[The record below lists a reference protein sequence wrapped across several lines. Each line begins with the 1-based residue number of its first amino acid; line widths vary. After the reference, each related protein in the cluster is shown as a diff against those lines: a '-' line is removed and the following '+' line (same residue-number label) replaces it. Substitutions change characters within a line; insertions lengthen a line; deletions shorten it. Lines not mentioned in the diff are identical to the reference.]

1 MSTFYGLKLIDLA
14 AIVGYFAAVMAVGF
28 WASRRVKDERDFFLG
43 GRSFGKGLLVM
54 HWLCTGTHSEQ
65 AVQVS
70 GATARVGLGGI
81 WYQWMYLFSTPVYWM
96 IAPIIRRLRVTTTG
110 DFFRIRY
117 GRSLEVLYSFVAL
130 GYLVLSIA
138 MLLRGAGAAVSGA
151 TGGAI
156 PTEESVVL
164 LSVLFSTYIMA
175 GGLMAAAYTD
185 VLQGVMIIV
194 LSFMLVPAGLNV
206 VGGMAE
212 LHAGLDPAMLSIV
225 APEGAREGDLA
236 FVIALSLLGLVGV
249 VVQPHVMTAT
259 GSGKTELEARVGF
272 CYGNFVKRLLTIAWA
287 FTGLIAVVVF
297 PEVLQGVA
305 AGGAEAVHA
314 SETLFGRSIQLLLGD
329 GWRGLMIACLLAGIT
344 SAETFMVTGSAIFT
358 HNFYRHVVR
367 RRTERHY
374 LRVARIASAGLLATG
389 LIIAF
394 GAESL
399 TQILVWSIQLVGLLG
414 GAFWLGVTW
423 RRANSAGVWAGFGGA
438 LAVWLASTFPSQSF
452 AALPPLES
460 LLSSFQQTGQ
470 AFQILA
476 MLGAAFGLLIAV
488 SLLTRPLPAEQLD
501 SFFARL
507 HTPVGRESE
516 VRLAGPEGTAQAE
529 AEPEAH
535 SVAAA
540 PSGDP
545 ASTTEGDAAQ
555 FDYRKASA
563 FAYRGLQRI
572 GIEIPRLG
580 RIDWGGFLLAW
591 GLVGALIV
599 LLMWLA
605 RLGA

>member
-1 MSTFYGLKLIDLA
+1 
-14 AIVGYFAAVMAVGF
+14 
-28 WASRRVKDERDFFLG
+28 
-43 GRSFGKGLLVM
+43 M

-81 WYQWMYLFSTPVYWM
+81 WYQWMYLFSTPFYWM

-130 GYLVLSIA
+130 GYLILSIA

-164 LSVLFSTYIMA
+164 LSILFSTYIMA

-206 VGGMAE
+206 IGGMTE

-225 APEGAREGDLA
+225 APEGAREGDLE

-287 FTGLIAVVVF
+287 FTGLIAVVIF
-297 PEVLQGVA
+297 PEVLQDVP
-305 AGGAEAVHA
+305 AGGVEAALA

-367 RRTERHY
+367 HRTDRHY
-374 LRVARIASAGLLATG
+374 LWVARIASAGLLAAG

-423 RRANSAGVWAGFGGA
+423 RRANSAGVWAGFVGA
-438 LAVWLASTFPSQSF
+438 LALWLASKLPSASF

-460 LLSSFQQTGQ
+460 LLSSFQHSGQ

-476 MLGAAFGLLIAV
+476 MLAAAFGLLIAV

-507 HTPVGRESE
+507 HTPVGRESD
-516 VRLAGPEGTAQAE
+516 VRLTGPARTTKTE
-529 AEPEAH
+529 ADPAAH

-540 PSGDP
+540 LSEEP
-545 ASTTEGDAAQ
+545 ASTTEGVALQ
-555 FDYRKASA
+555 LDYRKASA
-563 FAYRGLQRI
+563 FAYRGLQRF
-572 GIEIPRLG
+572 GVEIPRFA
-580 RIDWGGFLLAW
+580 RIDWGGFLTAW
-591 GLVGALIV
+591 GLVGVFIV
-599 LLMWLA
+599 LLIWLA